1 MSKYSD
7 DMKKALVDYKAA
19 RTAAETRYKEI
30 KDLYGD
36 EALTRERERQEKKLR
51 TARSAAETAIQTAHR
66 DGRYIVEQ
74 WGRPNGSELTD
85 DMKLFEA
92 GLVTPEVFDQLKER
106 YRDNATMLAALK
118 AQGEKLNRAAQQ
130 EADKSGDFFAGAKE
144 PYKVRDIV
152 TAADKVKNW
161 DKLKAQALDVLD
173 MIDGTGNYQDSWNR
187 SLGAALGEQTIEHFG
202 EGF

>member
-19 RTAAETRYKEI
+19 RTAAEARYNEI
-30 KDLYGD
+30 KVLYGD
-36 EALTRERERQEKKLR
+36 EAQTRERERQEKKLKA
-51 TARSAAETAIQTAHR
+51 ARSAAETAIQTAHR

-106 YRDNATMLAALK
+106 YHDNATMLAAIK

>member
-19 RTAAETRYKEI
+19 RTAAEARYNEI
-30 KDLYGD
+30 KVLYGD
-36 EALTRERERQEKKLR
+36 EAQTRERERQEKKLKA
-51 TARSAAETAIQTAHR
+51 ARSAAETAIQTAHR

-74 WGRPNGSELTD
+74 WGKPNGSELTD

-106 YRDNATMLAALK
+106 YHDNATMLAAIK